1 MKLRIV
7 FFTGWS
13 GKDSCDMVPSE
24 QGPEA
29 GEGPKPA
36 DTRGKNIQGGGNSKC
51 SGLLRHI

>member
-24 QGPEA
+24 QRPEA

-36 DTRGKNIQGGGNSKC
+36 DTRGKSIQGGGNSKC